1 MKRMIVTISLA
12 TAAALV
18 TACQSSENAASR
30 WSDMQV
36 DIAMRRK
43 YEKYACGYHLLTGYS
58 KETASVGSRRVATP
72 VEPASK
78 KPERVLVNAD
88 NHGASS
94 TQQNADRVNELSQKI
109 DVLEEALKSNVA
121 VTNQNQNLLV
131 EQINALKTQIA
142 ALQQKP
148 EVASPTLASG
158 IHIP

>member
-18 TACQSSENAASR
+18 TACQSSESAAGR

-36 DIAMRRK
+36 DIAMRHK
-43 YEKYACGYHLLTGYS
+43 YEKYACGYHSLAGYS
-58 KETASVGSRRVATP
+58 KETASVGSRRVVAPVDPTP
-72 VEPASK
+72 K

-88 NHGASS
+88 NHGTSS

-131 EQINALKTQIA
+131 EQINALKAQIA